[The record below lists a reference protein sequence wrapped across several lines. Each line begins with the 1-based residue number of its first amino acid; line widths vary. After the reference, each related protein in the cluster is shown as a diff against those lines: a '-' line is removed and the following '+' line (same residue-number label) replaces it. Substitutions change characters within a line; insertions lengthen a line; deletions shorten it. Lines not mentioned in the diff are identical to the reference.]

1 MSDTTCPMF
10 VETNGYADDS
20 QLYVIFRKTS
30 YTAAVQHQVES
41 NEQCLCDMS
50 DTSKYRNA
58 KTKEKGGYR

>member
-10 VETNGYADDS
+10 VDTHGYADDS

-30 YTAAVQHQVES
+30 YTTAVQHQVKS
-41 NEQCLCDMS
+41 NKQWLCDMC

-58 KTKEKGGYR
+58 KTKEEGE